1 MEGIKGTVIVSNKN
15 KGLLTVLVQLLQK
28 FFSRVITE
36 HEPEKI
42 LELTASGDID
52 IVILDTGQNC
62 SSEQLEHTS
71 LVRDIIALE
80 QNVQIVVLTNFGQ
93 NQFALELADTGA
105 FDFINK
111 PWNNDKLLV
120 TLRNAY
126 RMRVLANELKYAR
139 NVAPCQKQCNAGNA
153 ATDLTREYK
162 GYQETD
168 NINSE
173 EIKGESSGR
182 EKGTERILTL
192 EQMEKKMMKAAIKRN
207 RGNISLAA
215 EQLGITRQT
224 LYNKGK
230 KYKLFE

>member
-1 MEGIKGTVIVSNKN
+1 MEGIKVTVIVSNKN

-126 RMRVLANELKYAR
+126 RMRVLANELKHAR
-139 NVAPCQKQCNAGNA
+139 TVAPCQQQCNDGNA

-173 EIKGESSGR
+173 EIKGESSGM
-182 EKGTERILTL
+182 EKGKERILTL